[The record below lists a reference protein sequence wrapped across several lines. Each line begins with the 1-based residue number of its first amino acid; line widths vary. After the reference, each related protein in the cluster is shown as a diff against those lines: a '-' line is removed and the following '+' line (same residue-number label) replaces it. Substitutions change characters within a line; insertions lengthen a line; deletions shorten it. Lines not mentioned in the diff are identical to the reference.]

1 MTPEQKRLS
10 PVEKLDAT
18 HDVDSFECGEEPLD
32 RFLKR
37 FALANQKADSAR
49 TYVACRGLT
58 VIAYYS
64 LAAGAV
70 EHADAPLRVGKGL
83 VRHPIPVMLL
93 ARLAV
98 DLTWQGRGLGKALV
112 KDALLRTAA
121 AADIAG
127 IRALLVHAKDDEARG
142 WYEALEFEP
151 SPTDPYH
158 QLLLMNV
165 RAESDS
171 FTTAHP
177 GRHRPTEPDGP
188 RSTEENALMGT
199 RREEKVLR
207 DAEGKAFI
215 K

>member
-1 MTPEQKRLS
+1 MTPQQERLS

-49 TYVACRGLT
+49 TYVACQGLT
-58 VIAYYS
+58 VLAYYS

-70 EHADAPLRVGKGL
+70 EHADAPFRVGKGL
-83 VRHPIPVMLL
+83 ARHPIPVMLL
-93 ARLAV
+93 ACLAV

-158 QLLLMNV
+158 LFLLMKDL
-165 RAESDS
+165 RAMLS
-171 FTTAHP
+171 
-177 GRHRPTEPDGP
+177 
-188 RSTEENALMGT
+188 
-199 RREEKVLR
+199 RRR
-207 DAEGKAFI
+207 
-215 K
+215 